1 MFSTVRLPPLAALVV
16 LASCAAPP
24 AERPTASP
32 VPTPVVQTEAG
43 PGPAAVDDHV
53 PDFAGRNFEPFARND
68 AVAIALREWRLF
80 GMPVDDDAPESRP
93 NPTTPLLKPER
104 APGLWERV
112 GEYWWIG
119 QDPYE
124 REASWTGKHD
134 ADGRR
139 FPFAVD
145 GHYAWS
151 AAFISYVMRVAGAG
165 DRFPYSPNHSTY
177 INAAVSNE
185 AGGLRAFP
193 VDAYAP
199 QLGDLV
205 CAGRG
210 SGARVHFSMLPTPY
224 GFPAHCAIV
233 VAKSPGQISV
243 IGGNV
248 DDAVTLTHVPV
259 GPDGKLAAA
268 DGSVI
273 DARYPW
279 LAVLQVQY
287 DTDAEPPG

>member
-1 MFSTVRLPPLAALVV
+1 MDR
-16 LASCAAPP
+16 
-24 AERPTASP
+24 
-32 VPTPVVQTEAG
+32 
-43 PGPAAVDDHV
+43 D
-53 PDFAGRNFEPFARND
+53 GR
-68 AVAIALREWRLF
+68 ALRPR
-80 GMPVDDDAPESRP
+80 
-93 NPTTPLLKPER
+93 
-104 APGLWERV
+104 
-112 GEYWWIG
+112 
-119 QDPYE
+119 Q
-124 REASWTGKHD
+124 
-134 ADGRR
+134 
-139 FPFAVD
+139 
-145 GHYAWS
+145 
-151 AAFISYVMRVAGAG
+151 VAGAG
-165 DRFPYSPNHSTY
+165 ARFPYSPNHSPY

-185 AGGLRAFP
+185 APGLRAWP

-210 SGARVHFSMLPTPY
+210 SGARVHFNMLPTSY

-259 GPDGKLAAA
+259 GPDGKLAGP

-273 DARYPW
+273 DTRYPW
-279 LAVLQVQY
+279 LAVLQVMY